1 MTITVNWKR
10 ALDTVLSWAEP
21 VLVLLGEEA
30 GLGPVAGLVVGGALH
45 VTRQSLLT

>member
-10 ALDTVLSWAEP
+10 ALDTLLSLAEP

-30 GLGPVAGLVVGGALH
+30 GLGPAAPLVVGGALSL
-45 VTRQSLLT
+45 TRQSLLT